1 MTSIERR
8 IRKLTELK
16 LDEPAVVAKIKLD
29 RGEADRLDELGLHVG
44 SAVRVLAGTL
54 GYEAVN
60 ALLRGMSGVMVG
72 QVNGRTAFTPFEE
85 ACSRHNEINR
95 KQYEIAHIL
104 SL

>member
-1 MTSIERR
+1 MESKGDSAPRVFANTKNTEEMMTSIERR

-54 GYEAVN
+54 NESILIAVGDG
-60 ALLRGMSGVMVG
+60 RIGVNYDVV
-72 QVNGRTAFTPFEE
+72 QKIYV
-85 ACSRHNEINR
+85 
-95 KQYEIAHIL
+95 Y
-104 SL
+104 